1 MSDSAS
7 QAQRPPAT
15 PTYILR
21 GHAAPVHAL
30 HLFANNLRLISGDA
44 EGWIVIWDM
53 VSKRPV
59 ASWKAHEG
67 AVLEAKGYKTEQG
80 MDIYTW
86 EILLPSSSKQ
96 GLMS

>member
-1 MSDSAS
+1 MAS
-7 QAQRPPAT
+7 TKQPPQSPAT

-21 GHAAPVHAL
+21 GHTSPIHAL

-59 ASWKAHEG
+59 ASWKAHGG
-67 AVLEAKGYKTEQG
+67 AVLEAKGFRDETG
-80 MDIYTW
+80 GGNATVVYT
-86 EILLPSSSKQ
+86 
-96 GLMS
+96 